1 MTPKLSP
8 DILEPLIDKITMLKP
23 SNSVDSSVPATAL
36 RTIITSFPR
45 PVNNVPQAKSTQDG
59 YAAISKI
66 LIPRLV
72 AYDVVPHAGKKQ
84 PPPSP
89 NAALA
94 KKLDSDTIDVLVEV
108 IRHFGPMLQE
118 AEKQDLQRVIM
129 DVFENDRISGII
141 KKKALFAISA
151 LAFHLSDRAFG
162 TLVAAIT
169 ERFGD
174 VCLTPTLRRILITLV
189 GSLAKSVPQRLGP
202 YVKTLAPYVLSA
214 LSKEEYGLLVED
226 FIEAENF
233 DAQNEEV
240 REAALIALE
249 VLLSSCSNFMRIYTE
264 DCIGAATRYVCYDP
278 SHPLNNEGEDIG
290 ENRDE
295 DNDNMQLNGIDEE
308 DDDFE
313 EEEGFM
319 SDDDDV
325 SWKVR
330 RCAAKVL
337 STIILTRS
345 HGDLLDNGTLYE
357 KVVPALI
364 RCFVEREEN
373 VRLEVLLALA
383 LLIKK
388 TNEGRSSSSTI
399 TDQEA
404 DAAATYAS
412 SSRKRRR
419 AGSDAE
425 SFDSQGTLSSHT
437 STNSPANRSPPAVS
451 GPQADLARWSP
462 SIVIGM
468 GKLLQENK
476 IPTKQAAIAVLR
488 NIVYAQGGGLSK
500 QLGKLINSIVDAFK
514 APNAYAG
521 QSSTLTTGGGSITA
535 TKLRIEALQ
544 LVGIIC
550 DTHSSKV
557 LSPHMGHIIASVSA
571 SMRDQQYRV
580 SSEAVRVTESII
592 KALTPPRSR
601 DIEQNLGHL
610 GEIYRAVFEQ
620 TMVAEVD
627 LDVRQCAVHA
637 LGVLL
642 AHTSG
647 AKLSRSLSKNER
659 RKALS
664 IILDRLKNETTRLS
678 AIQAIGLISAS
689 AKEGDELQQAWVNDV
704 AVELGKQLRKAD
716 RVLRATSLGALK
728 NMALNPVV
736 MVFFDGA
743 TIRQLATIL
752 LSLLSPNDLNLLSFA
767 LAILAKFVS
776 QSPRAIVDEDLDAAI
791 CALLLAPLG
800 GAVIDAFLGLVKA
813 IGEQGVGRPIMERFL
828 QEIGVT
834 GDPAIVGKSI
844 GTLLVSGGTSV
855 RVKLDDFARELQ
867 SSQDEQRKCLSLS
880 VLGEAGLRLAS
891 SSPLQPVLFTTHF
904 GSKSNQVALAAAIAL
919 GRAGAGNINSYLPVI
934 LSNLDVMGTFQYL
947 SLHSIKELLQHV
959 GKART
964 DISPYTRQ
972 IWDKLLAAS
981 QGEDNKA
988 VGAECI
994 GRLSVIEP
1002 KTFLPLL
1009 QVRSLIPTTEKTL
1022 TGGILELLTGPDP
1035 DNQRYGHSGIP
1046 FYPRR

>member
-1 MTPKLSP
+1 MTPKLPP
-8 DILEPLIDKITMLKP
+8 DILEPLIRKVSELKP
-23 SNSVDSSVPATAL
+23 SHSVDSSVPATAL

-59 YAAISKI
+59 YAALSKT

-72 AYDVVPHAGKKQ
+72 AYSGVSQAGKTQ
-84 PPPSP
+84 FPPSSDTRSV
-89 NAALA
+89 
-94 KKLDSDTIDVLVEV
+94 KIVDSDTIDVLVEV
-108 IRHFGPMLQE
+108 IRHFGPMLQD
-118 AEKQDLQRVIM
+118 AEKQNLQRVIM
-129 DVFENDRISGII
+129 DIFENERISGII
-141 KKKALFAISA
+141 KKKALVAISA
-151 LAFHLSDRAFG
+151 LVFHLPDRAFG
-162 TLVAAIT
+162 TLVATIAA
-169 ERFGD
+169 RFGD
-174 VCLTPTLRRILITLV
+174 VCLTPSLRRVLITLV

-214 LSKEEYGLLVED
+214 LSKEEYSLLVED
-226 FIEAENF
+226 FTETEK
-233 DAQNEEV
+233 DVSQTEEI
-240 REAALIALE
+240 REAALVALE
-249 VLLSSCSNFMRIYTE
+249 VLLSSCSIYMRIYTE
-264 DCIGAATRYVCYDP
+264 DCIAAATRYVSYDP
-278 SHPLNNEGEDIG
+278 TRALNNDDQDTW
-290 ENRDE
+290 ENQD
-295 DNDNMQLNGIDEE
+295 DGNDNIQLNGLDE
-308 DDDFE
+308 DSDDFE
-313 EEEGFM
+313 EEQGLM
-319 SDDDDV
+319 SDDDDA

-345 HGDLLDNGTLYE
+345 HGDLLENGTLYG
-357 KVVPALI
+357 KIVPALI
-364 RCFVEREEN
+364 RCFQEREEN
-373 VRLEVLLALA
+373 VRLEILLALA

-388 TNEGRSSSSTI
+388 TNEGRLPSGMSA
-399 TDQEA
+399 DQEA
-404 DAAATYAS
+404 EAAATYAS

-425 SFDSQGTLSSHT
+425 SLDSQGTLSSHT
-437 STNSPANRSPPAVS
+437 STNSPANRSPAAVS

-462 SIVIGM
+462 SIVMGM
-468 GKLLQENK
+468 GKLLQEHTF
-476 IPTKQAAIAVLR
+476 PTKLAAIAVLR
-488 NIVYAQGGGLSK
+488 NVVHAQGGGLSEH
-500 QLGKLINSIVDAFK
+500 LGKLINPIIDAFK

-521 QSSTLTTGGGSITA
+521 ESSTLTGGGGSTTA

-544 LVGIIC
+544 LVGLIC

-557 LSPHMGHIIASVSA
+557 LSPHFGHIIASVNA

-580 SSEAVRVTESII
+580 ASEAVRVTESII
-592 KALTPPRSR
+592 KALTPSRSR
-601 DIEQNLGHL
+601 DLEQNLGHL
-610 GEIYRAVFEQ
+610 GEIYRAVFQQ
-620 TMVAEVD
+620 TMTAEVD
-627 LDVRQCAVHA
+627 LEVRQCAVHA

-642 AHTSG
+642 ARTSG
-647 AKLSRSLSKNER
+647 TKLSRSLSKNDR
-659 RKALS
+659 LKALS

-736 MVFFDGA
+736 MVFFDAA

-752 LSLLSPNDLNLLSFA
+752 LSLLSPNDLNLLSYA
-767 LAILAKFVS
+767 LAILAKFVT
-776 QSPRAIVDEDLDAAI
+776 QSPRAIVDQDLDAAI
-791 CALLLAPLG
+791 CALLLVPLG
-800 GAVIDAFLGLVKA
+800 GAVIDSFLGLVKA

-867 SSQDEQRKCLSLS
+867 SSPDAQRKCLSLS

-891 SSPLQPVLFTTHF
+891 SSPLQPELFTTHF
-904 GSKSNQVALAAAIAL
+904 KSKSNQVALAAAIAL
-919 GRAGAGNINSYLPVI
+919 GRAGAGNIKSYLPVI

-947 SLHSIKELLQHV
+947 SLHSIRELLQHV

-972 IWDKLLAAS
+972 IWEKLLASS
-981 QGEDNKA
+981 QGEDNKTI
-988 VGAECI
+988 GAECI
-994 GRLSVIEP
+994 GRLTVIEP

-1009 QVRSLIPTTEKTL
+1009 QVRS
-1022 TGGILELLTGPDP
+1022 
-1035 DNQRYGHSGIP
+1035 
-1046 FYPRR
+1046 F

>member
-1 MTPKLSP
+1 MRSLGALTPKLSP
-8 DILEPLIDKITMLKP
+8 DILVPLIDKITMLKP

-45 PVNNVPQAKSTQDG
+45 PVNNVPPAKLTQDG

-66 LIPRLV
+66 LIPRLI
-72 AYDVVPHAGKKQ
+72 AYDVIAHNGKNQHFSQ
-84 PPPSP
+84 PGTEV
-89 NAALA
+89 A
-94 KKLDSDTIDVLVEV
+94 KKLDSDTIDVLLEV
-108 IRHFGPMLQE
+108 IRHFGPMLQDS
-118 AEKQDLQRVIM
+118 EKQDLQRLIM
-129 DVFENDRISGII
+129 NVFDNERINGIV
-141 KKKALFAISA
+141 KKKALVAMSA

-162 TLVAAIT
+162 TLVSAIA

-174 VCLTPTLRRILITLV
+174 ARLTPSLRRILITLV

-202 YVKTLAPYVLSA
+202 YVKTLAPCVLSA
-214 LSKEEYGLLVED
+214 LSKEEYDRSIQNLA
-226 FIEAENF
+226 EAGDPDSQF
-233 DAQNEEV
+233 EEV
-240 REAALIALE
+240 REAALVALE

-264 DCIGAATRYVCYDP
+264 DCIAAATRYVSYDP
-278 SHPLNNEGEDIG
+278 AQALSNDDEEME
-290 ENRDE
+290 ENQDE
-295 DNDNMQLNGIDEE
+295 DDDDMQLNGLDEE
-308 DDDFE
+308 SDGFE
-313 EEEGFM
+313 EEEGLM

-337 STIILTRS
+337 YTIILTRS
-345 HGDLLDNGTLYE
+345 HGDLLDNGMLYE
-357 KVVPALI
+357 KIAPALI
-364 RCFVEREEN
+364 GCFEEREEN

-383 LLIKK
+383 LLITK
-388 TNEGRSSSSTI
+388 TNEGRSFSSMTNER
-399 TDQEA
+399 EA
-404 DAAATYAS
+404 EVAATYAS

-425 SFDSQGTLSSHT
+425 SLDSQGTLSSRT
-437 STNSPANRSPPAVS
+437 STNSPANMSPRAVS
-451 GPQADLARWSP
+451 GPQADLARWSS
-462 SIVIGM
+462 SIVVGV
-468 GKLLQENK
+468 GKLLQENT

-488 NIVYAQGGGLSK
+488 NIVHAQDGGLSDH
-500 QLGKLINSIVDAFK
+500 LGKLINPIIDAFK
-514 APNAYAG
+514 PPFAYTG
-521 QSSTLTTGGGSITA
+521 HPSTLTSGGGSVTA
-535 TKLRIEALQ
+535 TKLRIEALE
-544 LVGIIC
+544 LIGIIC
-550 DTHSSKV
+550 DTHSPKV
-557 LSPHMGHIIASVSA
+557 LSPHMGHIIASVNT

-580 SSEAVRVTESII
+580 SGEAVHITESII
-592 KALTPPRSR
+592 KALTSPRSIDAER
-601 DIEQNLGHL
+601 SLEHL
-610 GEIYRAVFEQ
+610 GEIYHAIFQQ
-620 TMVAEVD
+620 TVAADVD
-627 LDVRQCAVHA
+627 LDVRQRAVHA

-647 AKLSRSLSKNER
+647 AKFSRSLSKKDRLN
-659 RKALS
+659 ALS
-664 IILDRLKNETTRLS
+664 IILDRLRNETTRLS
-678 AIQAIGLISAS
+678 AIQAIGSISAS
-689 AKEGDELQQAWVNDV
+689 AKEGDELRQAWVNDV
-704 AVELGKQLRKAD
+704 ASELGKQLRKAD
-716 RVLRATSLGALK
+716 RILRATSLGALK

-736 MVFFDGA
+736 MAYFDGA

-776 QSPRAIVDEDLDAAI
+776 QSPRAIVDQDLDAAI

-800 GAVIDAFLGLVKA
+800 GAVIDSFLSLVKA

-855 RVKLDDFARELQ
+855 RVKLDDFAKELQ

-880 VLGEAGLRLAS
+880 VLGEAGLRLGS
-891 SSPLQPVLFTTHF
+891 SSPLKPDLFTAHF
-904 GSKSNQVALAAAIAL
+904 RSKSNQVALAAAIAL

-934 LSNLDVMGTFQYL
+934 LSNLEVMGNSQYL
-947 SLHSIKELLQHV
+947 SLHSTKELLQQV

-972 IWDKLLAAS
+972 IWERLLAAS

-994 GRLSVIEP
+994 GRLTVIEP

-1009 QVRSLIPTTEKTL
+1009 QVRSPIAESNK
-1022 TGGILELLTGPDP
+1022 
-1035 DNQRYGHSGIP
+1035 Y
-1046 FYPRR
+1046 